1 MAEPEFQAWL
11 PRLVIVLP
19 ETVPLSALL
28 AVAVEVLKALLNV
41 PVEPLFNAADRSPPA
56 LAAPEFLFW
65 LVSLLSL
72 VVVVV
77 VVVVAAELVVLLAV
91 LVLLLE
97 LSVVVVLR

>member
-77 VVVVAAELVVLLAV
+77 VMVVIVI
-91 LVLLLE
+91 
-97 LSVVVVLR
+97 VVVVVVVFVVG